1 MKHTTVKQ
9 WLYYARDLLMETEDR
24 HEAEFQAKCMLSH
37 VLKCKLT
44 QLSFCAEEILG
55 EDQLLQLKDLLA
67 HRLKGE
73 PLQYLLGSWEFMGL
87 EFLVAP
93 GVLIPRQ
100 DTETIVEYALQ
111 LHKKRRF
118 HSVLDL
124 CCGSGCIGISLG
136 YYLKDSKVKGFDISS
151 LALDTAR
158 RNAERNRVSG
168 RVEFFQIDLM
178 NDSILEDFD
187 CVVSNPPYI
196 PSYIINSLDAKV
208 KNFEPL
214 SALDGGKSG
223 LEFYERISAVAP
235 VKKGGIIA
243 FEIGY
248 DQGKEVAEI
257 LDKNG
262 YKDIEIIKD
271 LENRDRVVTG
281 ISTKVRTAD
290 RS

>member
-124 CCGSGCIGISLG
+124 CCGSGCIGISLSKLTDMHVTAVDIDPQCIELTKKNAEKNQVFINTCVSDLFENIQET
-136 YYLKDSKVKGFDISS
+136 YDLIVCNPPYLTLQEMSQLQREVQFEPS
-151 LALDTAR
+151 LALYGGEDGLFFYQKIAASYQKYLNPNGVLLLEIGCNQGDAVSELFHTRNVIKDINGLDRVICKDTA
-158 RNAERNRVSG
+158 
-168 RVEFFQIDLM
+168 I
-178 NDSILEDFD
+178 
-187 CVVSNPPYI
+187 
-196 PSYIINSLDAKV
+196 
-208 KNFEPL
+208 
-214 SALDGGKSG
+214 
-223 LEFYERISAVAP
+223 
-235 VKKGGIIA
+235 
-243 FEIGY
+243 
-248 DQGKEVAEI
+248 
-257 LDKNG
+257 
-262 YKDIEIIKD
+262 
-271 LENRDRVVTG
+271 
-281 ISTKVRTAD
+281 
-290 RS
+290 

>member
-1 MKHTTVKQ
+1 M
-9 WLYYARDLLMETEDR
+9 LLKNIREKSIEYLKSFNSDSP
-24 HEAEFQAKCMLSH
+24 EADSGLIIMY
-37 VLKCKLT
+37 VLKIDKTALLLGNMDVSAT
-44 QLSFCAEEILG
+44 DEEKIQKCLFR
-55 EDQLLQLKDLLA
+55 LA
-67 HRLKGE
+67 KGE
-73 PLQYLLGSWEFMGL
+73 PVQYIVGECEFMSLPFYVGS
-87 EFLVAP
+87 
-93 GVLIPRQ
+93 GVLIPRP
-100 DTETIVEYALQ
+100 DTEVLVEETLKRLEKIKEPTIA
-111 LHKKRRF
+111 
-118 HSVLDL
+118 DL

-151 LALDTAR
+151 LALDAAR

-196 PSYIINSLDAKV
+196 PSDIINSLDAKV

-223 LEFYERISAVAP
+223 LEFYERISSVAP

-248 DQGKEVAEI
+248 DQGKAVAEI

-281 ISTKVRTAD
+281 LSTKVRTAD

>member
-1 MKHTTVKQ
+1 M
-9 WLYYARDLLMETEDR
+9 LLKNIREKAIEYLKSYNSDSP
-24 HEAEFQAKCMLSH
+24 EADSGLIIMY
-37 VLKCKLT
+37 VLKIDKTALLLGNMDVSVT
-44 QLSFCAEEILG
+44 DEEKIQECLFR
-55 EDQLLQLKDLLA
+55 LA
-67 HRLKGE
+67 KGE
-73 PLQYLLGSWEFMGL
+73 PVQYVVGECEFMSLPFYVG
-87 EFLVAP
+87 A
-93 GVLIPRQ
+93 GVLIPRL
-100 DTETIVEYALQ
+100 DTEVLVEEILKRLEKIKEPTIA
-111 LHKKRRF
+111 
-118 HSVLDL
+118 DL

-168 RVEFFQIDLM
+168 RVEFFQMDLM

-196 PSYIINSLDAKV
+196 PSDIINSLDAKV